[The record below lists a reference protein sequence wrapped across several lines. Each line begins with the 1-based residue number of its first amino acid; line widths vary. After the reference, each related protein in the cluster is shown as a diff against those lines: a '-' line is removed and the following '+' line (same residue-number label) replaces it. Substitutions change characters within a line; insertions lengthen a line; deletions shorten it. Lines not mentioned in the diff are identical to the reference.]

1 MKNSRCFFSSLICNG
16 ILLIFTS
23 QAFSACNAS
32 ATTTPASINFGIHA
46 SQSVPLG
53 NISPNSS
60 AAAANFMVTCSIGL
74 TLSLLGTS
82 SWLRYTVQKPLTMSN
97 GTDTI
102 SYMMG
107 SNSTYTPAITA
118 SGQSIGGPLG
128 FQLLTL
134 GLLTAGNVN
143 IPLHVKTATTTIW
156 PSAGTYTGTQSLLV
170 DGSICTGIG
179 IGGLCIGSSPVNSV
193 VTMSMTMMVSKSCEF
208 ISSPTLVDFGV
219 VSFLENA
226 PTATLST
233 SLRCTNSEDY
243 LFYPDNG
250 SHFASGSRNMV
261 SAGGQSIKYQI
272 YQPSSTS
279 VLVSSSNP
287 LSRSGTGASETI
299 VLPIRITSGQSAAV
313 AGLYTD
319 NVRMVIEY

>member
-1 MKNSRCFFSSLICNG
+1 MKKSGGFFSTVIGC
-16 ILLIFTS
+16 IFLSSFSS
-23 QAFSACNAS
+23 QVLAVCNAS
-32 ATTTPASINFGIHA
+32 ATTTPATINYGSYA
-46 SQSVPLG
+46 SQSVPSG
-53 NISPNSS
+53 NISPNG
-60 AAAANFMVTCSIGL
+60 AAAAATFAVTCSIGL
-74 TLSLLGTS
+74 SLALLSTS
-82 SWLRYTVQKPLTMSN
+82 SWLRYTAQQPLTISN

-102 SYMMG
+102 SYVMG
-107 SNSTYTPAITA
+107 SNSTYTPSITA
-118 SGQSIGGPLG
+118 SGQSVGGPLG

-143 IPLHVKTATTTIW
+143 IPLHVKTATTSIW

-179 IGGLCIGSSPVNSV
+179 LGGLCIGSSPVNSV
-193 VTMSMTMMVSKSCEF
+193 VTMSMTMTVSKSCEF

-250 SHFASGSRNMV
+250 SNYASGSRNMV
-261 SAGGQSIKYQI
+261 SPGGQAIKYQI

-299 VLPIRITSGQSAAV
+299 VLPIRITSGQSAAI
-313 AGLYTD
+313 AGVYSD
-319 NVRMVIEY
+319 NVRMIIEY